1 MAINMVDSTRIK
13 RFKSLKGQRKIVC
26 LTSYSAPMTY
36 ALDPYCDLLL
46 VGDSVAMVVY
56 GMDNTRGADLDMMI
70 RHGQAVM
77 RRRQKSVV
85 IIDLPSGSYE
95 NSPQQALAS
104 ARKVIDE
111 TGADGVKIEGG
122 TGIAEHVALLV
133 SSGIAVL
140 AHIGL
145 LPQHV
150 TSPSGY
156 RITGRTAE
164 DAARLANDSRVLC
177 KAGVFGIVMEGIIE
191 PVAASIAAEC
201 SVPTIGIGASP
212 ACDGQILVTEDI
224 LGLYDAFTP
233 KFAKKFANL
242 QDDIG
247 VAAAAFQ
254 KAVVSETFP
263 HTQHLFWPKNK

>member
-1 MAINMVDSTRIK
+1 MVGSERIK

-26 LTSYSAPMTY
+26 LTAYSAPMAR

-56 GMDNTRGADLDMMI
+56 GMDTTQGADLDMMI

-77 RRRQKSVV
+77 RRRQNSVV
-85 IIDLPSGSYE
+85 IIDLPAGSYE
-95 NSPQQALAS
+95 TSPQQALTS
-104 ARKVIDE
+104 ARRALDE

-122 TGIAEHVALLV
+122 SNMADHVALLV
-133 SSGIAVL
+133 DSGISVL

-150 TSPSGY
+150 TSPSGFQ
-156 RITGRTAE
+156 ITGHAANE
-164 DAARLANDSRVLC
+164 AAQLAADAGALC
-177 KAGVFGIVMEGIIE
+177 QAGVFGIVMEGIIE
-191 PVAASIAAEC
+191 PVAASIAADC

-224 LGLYDAFTP
+224 LGLYDTFTP

-242 QDDIG
+242 QDEIG
-247 VAAAAFQ
+247 VAAAAFN
-254 KAVVSETFP
+254 KAVVSGTFP
-263 HTQHLFWPKNK
+263 QKQHLFWPKT